1 MEEDTIAW
9 VGKPDDC
16 HVNCDLILDGDV
28 SDNIISDQIMILVM
42 PCNVNVG
49 ILVTTTRIEWVC
61 WDFGETRLFGIL
73 THPDRMDRKTP
84 PTPL

>member
-1 MEEDTIAW
+1 MFLTDWSDVEEDAIAW

-28 SDNIISDQIMILVM
+28 SDNIISDQIMILVT
-42 PCNVNVG
+42 PCNVNIG
-49 ILVTTTRIEWVC
+49 IS
-61 WDFGETRLFGIL
+61 